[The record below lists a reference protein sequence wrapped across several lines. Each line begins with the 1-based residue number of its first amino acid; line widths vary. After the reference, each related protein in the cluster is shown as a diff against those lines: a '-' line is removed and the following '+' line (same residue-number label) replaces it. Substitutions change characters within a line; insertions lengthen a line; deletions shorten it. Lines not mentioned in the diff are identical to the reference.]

1 MDYQSQ
7 GVAQAK
13 YTGNSLTTAAQ
24 LNALPKAE
32 PQLDMLE
39 QRIRNT
45 AAQIGSLV
53 VRSRDIADRVLGTA
67 PQPVS
72 GDVKATDRPPTMRRL
87 QFAVDELQSMAD
99 MLGNQIERLESL

>member
-1 MDYQSQ
+1 MQAQGYSSKADYV
-7 GVAQAK
+7 GGAV
-13 YTGNSLTTAAQ
+13 NSAPSA
-24 LNALPKAE
+24 PRPE

-53 VRSRDIADRVLGTA
+53 VRSWDIADRVLGTA

-72 GDVKATDRPPTMRRL
+72 GDAKAADRPPALRRL
-87 QFAVDELQSMAD
+87 QFAADELQSMVD
-99 MLGNQIERLESL
+99 LLGSQIERLESL